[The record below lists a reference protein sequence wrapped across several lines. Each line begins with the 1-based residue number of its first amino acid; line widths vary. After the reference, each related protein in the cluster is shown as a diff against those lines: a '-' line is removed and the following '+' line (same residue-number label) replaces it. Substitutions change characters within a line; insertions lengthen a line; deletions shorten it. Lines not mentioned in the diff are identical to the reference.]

1 MGFDFS
7 VFAADQ
13 ERYNLS
19 FPNARKIAQVYSIL
33 GFGNPRIFA
42 EAKPNAMPP
51 GVLLV
56 PEKAQR
62 GDDSRWPDRGDV
74 DTSGNDLTTMFGGED
89 PGDAPMFLQISV
101 DGTEDFFTAAPW
113 FKDLTDPKKE
123 SQRLLWLSAMKHE
136 VQISSGQAWS
146 DADPAVLPKVNA
158 ALGV

>member
-1 MGFDFS
+1 MGFNFS

-13 ERYNLS
+13 ERFNCTM
-19 FPNARKIAQVYSIL
+19 AQAKKVAQVYGVL

-51 GVLLV
+51 GVLLI

-62 GDDSRWPDRGDV
+62 GDDSRWPDRNDV
-74 DTSGNDLTTMFGGED
+74 DTSGNDLITMFGGED

-113 FKDLTDPKKE
+113 YRNLTDPKKE
-123 SQRLLWLSAMKHE
+123 SQRLQWLSAMKHE

-146 DADPAVLPKVNA
+146 DADPNVLPQVNA
-158 ALGV
+158 ILGL